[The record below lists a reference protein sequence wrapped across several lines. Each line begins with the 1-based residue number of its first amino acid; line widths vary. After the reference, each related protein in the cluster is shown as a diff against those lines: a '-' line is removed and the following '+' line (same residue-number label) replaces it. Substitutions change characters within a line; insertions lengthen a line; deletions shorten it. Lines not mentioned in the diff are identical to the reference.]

1 MTMGPA
7 SEEGTAGVARLSD
20 QVHDLLRDAIM
31 NGRVP
36 VTERLTEAKLARQLG
51 ISRTPVREALGWL
64 AAAGLLRR
72 EDYGFAVQVPSVDGM
87 RQLYELRITLE
98 LRGIARAIDDPSIR
112 HDHTLLAQELA
123 SWYQM
128 RILTPA
134 ATPDFVVL
142 DERFHVA
149 LLRSSGNEALVE
161 ALEAVN
167 ARIRHVR
174 MYDFLVNTR
183 IEVSI
188 DEHIQITELVL
199 AGELAQAHEAL
210 HAHIG
215 ASSAIVMER
224 VSKAIAAMSTD
235 RPVALNL
242 GTLLQPGAAGGEPL
256 RA

>member
-1 MTMGPA
+1 MAADGVGASTGP
-7 SEEGTAGVARLSD
+7 ARLSD

-36 VTERLTEAKLARQLG
+36 VTERLTEVKLARQLG

-64 AAAGLLRR
+64 ATEGLLRR
-72 EDYGFAVQVPSVDGM
+72 EDYGYAARVPSVEGM

-98 LRGIARAIDDPSIR
+98 LRGIARAIEDPTIR
-112 HDHTLLAQELA
+112 HDHRVLGDELA
-123 SWYQM
+123 SWYRM
-128 RILTPA
+128 RVLTPK

-142 DERFHVA
+142 DEGFHVA
-149 LLRSSGNEALVE
+149 LLRSSGNAALVE
-161 ALEAVN
+161 ALESVN
-167 ARIRHVR
+167 AKIRHVR
-174 MYDFLVNTR
+174 MYDFLVNSR

-188 DEHIQITELVL
+188 AEHIEIGERVL
-199 AGELAQAHEAL
+199 TGQLAEAHEAL

-224 VSKAIAAMSTD
+224 VSNAIAAMSTEH
-235 RPVALNL
+235 PAELNL
-242 GTLLQPGAAGGEPL
+242 GSLLQPGTAGDEPI

>member
-1 MTMGPA
+1 MVSAGDG
-7 SEEGTAGVARLSD
+7 GTAGVARLSD

-64 AAAGLLRR
+64 AAAGLLCR

-98 LRGIARAIDDPSIR
+98 LRGIARAIDDPTIR
-112 HDHTLLAQELA
+112 HDHEILGEELA
-123 SWYQM
+123 SWYRM
-128 RILTPA
+128 RIVTPK

-142 DERFHVA
+142 DEGFHVA

-174 MYDFLVNTR
+174 MYDFLVNSR

-188 DEHIQITELVL
+188 AEHIQIAEHVL
-199 AGELAQAHEAL
+199 AGQLTEAHDAL

-224 VSKAIAAMSTD
+224 VSNAIAAMSTD
-235 RPVALNL
+235 RPAELDLGGLALP
-242 GTLLQPGAAGGEPL
+242 GSADGQPI

>member
-1 MTMGPA
+1 MGSA
-7 SEEGTAGVARLSD
+7 RDGEGTGGARLSD

-64 AAAGLLRR
+64 ATAGLLCR
-72 EDYGFAVQVPSVDGM
+72 EDYGYAVKVPSVDGM
-87 RQLYELRITLE
+87 QQLYELRITLE
-98 LRGIARAIDDPSIR
+98 LRGIERAIDDPSIR
-112 HDHTLLAQELA
+112 HDREILGNELA
-123 SWYQM
+123 TWY
-128 RILTPA
+128 RLRVLTPKP
-134 ATPDFVVL
+134 TPDFVVL
-142 DERFHVA
+142 DEGFHVA

-174 MYDFLVNTR
+174 MYDFLVNAR
-183 IEVSI
+183 IETSI
-188 DEHIQITELVL
+188 AEHIHIGESVL
-199 AGELAQAHEAL
+199 AGDLAEAHSAL

-224 VSKAIAAMSTD
+224 VSRAIAAMSGAA
-235 RPVALNL
+235 PVELKL
-242 GTLLQPGAAGGEPL
+242 GSLLQPAGGGSEPVH
-256 RA
+256 A